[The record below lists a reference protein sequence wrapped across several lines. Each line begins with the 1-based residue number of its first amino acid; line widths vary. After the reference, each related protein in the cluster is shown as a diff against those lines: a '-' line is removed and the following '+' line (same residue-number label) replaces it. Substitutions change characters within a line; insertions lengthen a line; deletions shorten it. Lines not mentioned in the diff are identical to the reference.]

1 MGEFSVSAFFRNRL
15 IVFSFFLL
23 GYALK
28 CNECVSLKSWDDCK
42 NKTKV
47 VTCLD
52 SQDRCGKADIK
63 AESSGVTGEVF
74 VKGCATSSECSE
86 KNCKKF
92 SPSGKITKCEVE
104 CCKGDLCNGAQLS
117 INGQR
122 YHAVGMRYRRFCSLK
137 FEIKSLNVALC
148 RKRSKM
154 NMF

>member
-1 MGEFSVSAFFRNRL
+1 MRFPSSHDSKRNTKILFDGRVQCVSLLRNRL
-15 IVFSFFLL
+15 IVFLFFLP

-28 CNECVSLKSWDDCK
+28 CNECFSLKSWDDCK

-74 VKGCATSSECSE
+74 FKGCASSSECSE

-92 SPSGKITKCEVE
+92 YPSGKITKCEVE
-104 CCKGDLCNGAQLS
+104 CCKGDLCNGAQVPMVSAIMMLACA
-117 INGQR
+117 I
-122 YHAVGMRYRRFCSLK
+122 VGFAR
-137 FEIKSLNVALC
+137 
-148 RKRSKM
+148 
-154 NMF
+154 

>member
-1 MGEFSVSAFFRNRL
+1 MTKEILKYFLIGKFSVSALFRNRL
-15 IVFSFFLL
+15 IVFLFFLP

-28 CNECVSLKSWDDCK
+28 CNECFSLKSWDDCK

-104 CCKGDLCNGAQLS
+104 CCKGDLCNRAQVPMVSAIMLLACA
-117 INGQR
+117 I
-122 YHAVGMRYRRFCSLK
+122 VGFAR
-137 FEIKSLNVALC
+137 
-148 RKRSKM
+148 
-154 NMF
+154 